1 MKRLHQPNRLNKFY
15 VIILLLLMVC
25 NPAKAYDA
33 CVDGIYYNV
42 NPNDKSADV
51 TYAIDIDKDEIG
63 SYYGII
69 NIPSTINY
77 MGVVYNVISI
87 GKRTFYNCSK
97 VTGINIPESITYI
110 GEEAF
115 RGASSL
121 KSLSIPNSVIT
132 IGDYCFYDCSGLE
145 SITLPSDLTYIPKKM
160 FNHCYSLASL
170 VIPNGVTSIEEQAMR
185 YCESLTTI
193 VIPDKVTTIGGQAL
207 KSCVELTSVTIGKSV
222 SYMGHYIFR
231 DCCNLKDVYCYAEE
245 IETIEEG
252 IFMNVDLSNATLHVL
267 SQSVNWYKEA
277 EQWKEF
283 GNIVALTNNDPQ
295 PTRIKEIPNED
306 NRVNHYYDLN
316 GRLIEK
322 PQKGLYIFNGKKML
336 AK

>member
-110 GEEAF
+110 
-115 RGASSL
+115 S
-121 KSLSIPNSVIT
+121 
-132 IGDYCFYDCSGLE
+132 
-145 SITLPSDLTYIPKKM
+145 KKL
-160 FNHCYSLASL
+160 FNHCNSLASL

-193 VIPDKVTTIGGQAL
+193 VIPDKVTTIGGQAF

-231 DCCNLKDVYCYAEE
+231 DCCKLKDVYCYAEE

-252 IFMNVDLSNATLHVL
+252 LFMNVDLSN
-267 SQSVNWYKEA
+267 
-277 EQWKEF
+277 
-283 GNIVALTNNDPQ
+283 
-295 PTRIKEIPNED
+295 
-306 NRVNHYYDLN
+306 
-316 GRLIEK
+316 
-322 PQKGLYIFNGKKML
+322 
-336 AK
+336 